1 MKKTGLIL
9 LLVIISSNAFSQG
22 IFGGKVTG
30 NFQMDLQMSKEDTVI
45 GAEKVNEKALMNAF
59 TNILYTNGDFSAGMR
74 FEAYLNP
81 ILGFD
86 KQYKGAGFAYRFA
99 SYKKDFLEITA
110 GNFYEQFGSGLVF
123 RSYEERNLGLT
134 MQWMD

>member
-1 MKKTGLIL
+1 MKKIL
-9 LLVIISSNAFSQG
+9 LAIFLITGSFNGFSQD

-30 NFQMDLQMSKEDTVI
+30 NFQMDFQASKEDTI
-45 GAEKVNEKALMNAF
+45 IEAEKVNEKALMNAF

-86 KQYKGAGFAYRFA
+86 PQYKGAGLAYRFA
-99 SYKKDFLEITA
+99 SYKKD
-110 GNFYEQFGSGLVF
+110 Y
-123 RSYEERNLGLT
+123 
-134 MQWMD
+134 